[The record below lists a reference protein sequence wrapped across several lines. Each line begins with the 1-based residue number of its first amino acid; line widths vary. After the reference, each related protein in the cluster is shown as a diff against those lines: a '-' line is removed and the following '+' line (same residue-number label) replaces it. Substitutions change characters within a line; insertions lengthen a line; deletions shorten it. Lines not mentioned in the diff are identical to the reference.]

1 MATGADST
9 DLALLSA
16 LSVLTCDRGVPL
28 KPHEAKAVYQAQ
40 ESIGEILHKKCRF
53 EGKPKKFTALVGV
66 LSQLRSTVKQV
77 DLDKMRQYKAKI
89 MMNPRVPAKEVI
101 PERPAS
107 QASSFIDVENTVDIE
122 TVSDSYSLSTVSQ
135 SNDSTP
141 R

>member
-1 MATGADST
+1 M
-9 DLALLSA
+9 ALLSA

-40 ESIGEILHKKCRF
+40 ESIGEILHKKCKL
-53 EGKPKKFTALVGV
+53 EGKPKKFTALIGV

-89 MMNPRVPAKEVI
+89 MVNLRMPVQQAV
-101 PERPAS
+101 PERPTS
-107 QASSFIDVENTVDIE
+107 QASSIIDVENTVDVE
-122 TVSDSYSLSTVSQ
+122 TVSDTYSLSSISQ

>member
-40 ESIGEILHKKCRF
+40 ESIGEILHKKCKF
-53 EGKPKKFTALVGV
+53 EGKAKKFTALIGV

-89 MMNPRVPAKEVI
+89 MINPRLPIQQSVQ
-101 PERPAS
+101 ERSPS
-107 QASSFIDVENTVDIE
+107 QASSIIDVENTVDVE
-122 TVSDSYSLSTVSQ
+122 TVSDTYSLSTVSQ
-135 SNDSTP
+135 SNESTP